1 VGFDEYMTYT
11 LRDQGTNASHRPE
24 DLKYTDAGRRVYSGG
39 GVEPDRR
46 LDGPADGFN
55 PTRFARTIAAR
66 NMFDTYAQQFTRK
79 GDTRVGRR
87 ATGQTRELEADF
99 EVTDEMLDEFR
110 QLVQGSPIPF
120 DESAW
125 QTDLT
130 YIKAMIRREIDVDL
144 FGAATAY
151 RNLAKLDPQ
160 LQYAL
165 GLFPEAQQLLEL
177 SRQPGGRR
185 AAR

>member
-1 VGFDEYMTYT
+1 LQNWGKLTPQCAACSGDSDVGVMPGWV
-11 LRDQGTNASHRPE
+11 LVSRRISPASP
-24 DLKYTDAGRRVYSGG
+24 
-39 GVEPDRR
+39 
-46 LDGPADGFN
+46 
-55 PTRFARTIAAR
+55 
-66 NMFDTYAQQFTRK
+66 RK